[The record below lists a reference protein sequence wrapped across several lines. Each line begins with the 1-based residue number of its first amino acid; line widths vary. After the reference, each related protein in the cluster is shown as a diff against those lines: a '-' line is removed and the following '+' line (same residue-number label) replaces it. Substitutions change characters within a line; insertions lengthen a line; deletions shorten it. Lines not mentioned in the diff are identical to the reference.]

1 MRSEGEAGLQGQAEA
16 DKADETEN
24 LGKPQNDVTIDA
36 PLRRCIMDFSNLIK
50 SKRFWAAAAVVAVV
64 VLKDRVPLNEQQITE
79 IVLAVGTWIVGESI
93 RPVNPPEV
101 AK

>member
-1 MRSEGEAGLQGQAEA
+1 
-16 DKADETEN
+16 
-24 LGKPQNDVTIDA
+24 
-36 PLRRCIMDFSNLIK
+36 MDFSNLLK

-79 IVLAVGTWIVGESI
+79 IVLAVGAWIVGESI
-93 RPVNPPEV
+93 RPVNPTEV